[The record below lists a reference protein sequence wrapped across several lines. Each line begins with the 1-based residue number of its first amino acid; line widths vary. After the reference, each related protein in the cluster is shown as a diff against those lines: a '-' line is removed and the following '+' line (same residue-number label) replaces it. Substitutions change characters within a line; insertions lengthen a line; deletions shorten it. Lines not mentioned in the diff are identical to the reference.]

1 MRDSILVTI
10 KKMLGIDE
18 DYDAFDTDI
27 ITLINTSLMSAYQ
40 FGIGKKLIINDERET
55 WRDFLDEND
64 AVLGSVQSY
73 IYSKVKMAFDPPSSS
88 VAAEALKD
96 LASECSWRLNL
107 AYEEVEK

>member
-18 DYDAFDTDI
+18 DYDVFDMDI
-27 ITLINTSLMSAYQ
+27 IALINASLMSAYQ

-55 WRDFLDEND
+55 WSDFLDEND
-64 AVLGSVQSY
+64 ALLGSAQSY

-88 VAAEALKD
+88 VAADALKD

-107 AYEEVEK
+107 AYEEVDK